1 MGWHI
6 LPALATHFPVILC
19 FPTAASGLSKGTSGG
34 KVVWEGGVGEVPELF
49 VVTGRRRPGFI
60 SVQDLQVTVCLAG
73 DDGRQGWIHK
83 VSAH

>member
-1 MGWHI
+1 M
-6 LPALATHFPVILC
+6 
-19 FPTAASGLSKGTSGG
+19 
-34 KVVWEGGVGEVPELF
+34 VWEGGVGEVPELF

-83 VSAH
+83 VPAH